1 MIKRTDN
8 FHVDVR
14 IVSTLHERSTLEIV
28 RTREIRLSDGEN
40 AKQRTDECCLFNF
53 LAGFCVLDVMFAS
66 RRLAGKNLDKTAE
79 DPRDFTVAESI
90 KTNTIDNSRLALVYS
105 FSKSRCWQKINFFF
119 FPLEGGLQRFSQNK
133 RKVPLTPPK
142 IWNLNFSSENK
153 RLST

>member
-66 RRLAGKNLDKTAE
+66 RRLAGKNLDKTAK
-79 DPRDFTVAESI
+79 DPRDFTVAEST

-105 FSKSRCWQKINFFF
+105 FSKSRCWQKNKNYFFF
-119 FPLEGGLQRFSQNK
+119 LLKEDSNVLA
-133 RKVPLTPPK
+133 K
-142 IWNLNFSSENK
+142 INEKCL
-153 RLST
+153 